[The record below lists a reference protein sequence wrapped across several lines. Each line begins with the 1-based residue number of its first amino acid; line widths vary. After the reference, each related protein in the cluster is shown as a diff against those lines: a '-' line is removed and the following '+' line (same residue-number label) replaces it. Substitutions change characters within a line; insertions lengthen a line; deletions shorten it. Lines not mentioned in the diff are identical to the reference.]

1 MVRGRGRAL
10 RTGLWAGLMLS
21 ALALSGCELCTDL
34 NCDGGGGSAG
44 DLQFQRGLVFV
55 NAGGNLG
62 AADQSDW
69 ATLGTFTS
77 GGGVRHPSVSPD
89 GDTLAF
95 ASTDGSTLF
104 SVPSVGGAL
113 TTIVSAGGAFAG
125 VSEPVF
131 DPSGE
136 RVIFTYASGGVT
148 GIGQVAADGTG
159 TPQALSANAGGI
171 SFASPS
177 FDESGRLYVIAGDGV
192 RGGVALG
199 RMDPVTGVYSN
210 LTDNLGNNVLQIAHR
225 AEVSPDG
232 RRIAFDGRTSSGA
245 IHLFVYTLS
254 TGEVVQL
261 NVGGGNQTWP
271 TWVDNVRLAFASD
284 AGGAEQIYLAPVS
297 GGSAE
302 LVIPSASQPRFGP
315 R

>member
-1 MVRGRGRAL
+1 MVGAAL
-10 RTGLWAGLMLS
+10 G
-21 ALALSGCELCTDL
+21 LSGCELCTDL

-44 DLQFQRGLVFV
+44 ELQFQRGLVFV
-55 NAGGNLG
+55 QAGGNLG

-69 ATLGTFTS
+69 GTLGIFTS
-77 GGGVRHPSVSPD
+77 GGGVRHPNVSPD

-104 SVPSVGGAL
+104 SVPAVGGAL
-113 TTIVSAGGAFAG
+113 TTIVTAGGAFAG

-136 RVIFTYASGGVT
+136 RVLFTYASGGVT
-148 GIGQVAADGTG
+148 AIGQVAADGTG
-159 TPQALSANAGGI
+159 TPAALSANAGSI
-171 SFASPS
+171 SFASAS
-177 FDESGRLYVIAGDGV
+177 FDDAGRLYVIAGDGV

-210 LTDNLGNNVLQIAHR
+210 LTDTLGNNVVQIANR

-232 RRIAFDGRTSSGA
+232 QRIVFDGRTSSGA
-245 IHLFVYTLS
+245 IHLFVFTIA
-254 TGEVVQL
+254 TGEVIQL

-284 AGGAEQIYLAPVS
+284 AGGAEQIYLAPMS
-297 GGSAE
+297 GGSAQ